1 MGSTF
6 NKLRC
11 FKEKKNEA
19 KSPSL
24 NFLLKTWFIPQQCR
38 PHNSFLITWYERS
51 KNPSVRRRALF
62 IKNGTPATT
71 WRLALA
77 LSCRRYVPPTYSQ
90 TQTQHTC
97 LHVRA
102 QINTFMAV
110 YNQTHVNVSMHVCIH
125 VDRHANTQTC
135 TPKRLDIHT
144 NKHTHT
150 CTRTYRQTQ
159 TYRSV

>member
-1 MGSTF
+1 M
-6 NKLRC
+6 
-11 FKEKKNEA
+11 
-19 KSPSL
+19 
-24 NFLLKTWFIPQQCR
+24 
-38 PHNSFLITWYERS
+38 
-51 KNPSVRRRALF
+51 RRRALF

-125 VDRHANTQTC
+125 VDRHANKHVHRNAWTYTQINIHIRAHAHTDKHQHTDC
-135 TPKRLDIHT
+135 YRL
-144 NKHTHT
+144 
-150 CTRTYRQTQ
+150 
-159 TYRSV
+159 